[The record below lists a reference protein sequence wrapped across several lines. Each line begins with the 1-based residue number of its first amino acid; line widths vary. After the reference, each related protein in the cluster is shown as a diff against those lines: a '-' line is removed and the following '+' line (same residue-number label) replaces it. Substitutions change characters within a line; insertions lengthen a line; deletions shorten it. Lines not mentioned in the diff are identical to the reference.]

1 MMVKEKKCLQD
12 IVIEMYWN
20 EKFTWNFLQFKYIF
34 NNINNLVFWRFQKT
48 FKNEI
53 EIVSFGHNMKKILL
67 IKVGFKR

>member
-34 NNINNLVFWRFQKT
+34 DNINNLVFWRFQKT